1 MSIAIQQLISRAGIF
16 ALVLAL
22 ASCHSESKETESSS
36 KDGLSVPQPSV
47 ACGPDT
53 PVFSSYVPHEVDI
66 FLNNGYQGLTPKTQ
80 PCFDVFSWQSFVA
93 LNWPANSDGSPVKG
107 SFTDDPQAMR
117 VWEYYTDPA
126 VIFETN
132 EQLLP
137 FSGPIKKGSGLKG
150 LRMFAKLSHELLN
163 VPDSIKQATGQPL
176 IDKNLNFALYEIR
189 LNPDEVDY
197 ILGDSLYTLEGQ
209 QKRTVNFPAGSATGQ
224 VGAMEI
230 KATWKILTGSDDTTK
245 FYRRRAVIYVPA
257 NQSATGKALYLTE
270 TVGLVAMHI
279 IHKTTKF
286 PFWVWT
292 TFEHIDNAPEQA
304 QVGQAGNQYSFYNPA
319 CTSCSEN
326 SPVDEPKGG
335 YIWQAT
341 KPYAKA
347 YAVDG
352 KYGTQA
358 VRSNAVY
365 GPTEMVNQTWQ
376 KALRAAGSVFANY
389 RLIGSQWSVVSET
402 FPADTIA
409 APDTLANTTL
419 ETYIQ
424 NSSCTMTCHRFAQ
437 DAAGKGADFSFILGH
452 ARSVEYLKKIKNS
465 TKQK

>member
-1 MSIAIQQLISRAGIF
+1 MSITIQQLISRAGIF
-16 ALVLAL
+16 ALAVAL
-22 ASCHSESKETESSS
+22 ASCEGESNGKEPST
-36 KDGLSVPQPSV
+36 KDSTLVATPSV
-47 ACGPDT
+47 ACGPDV
-53 PVFSSYVPHEVDI
+53 PVFSSFIPHEVDI
-66 FLNNGYQGLTPKTQ
+66 FLNNGYQGLTPSTQ
-80 PCFDVFSWQSFVA
+80 PCFDVFSWQSFLA

-107 SFTDDPQAMR
+107 SITDDPQSMR

-137 FSGPIKKGSGLKG
+137 FNGPVKQSSGAKG
-150 LRMFAKLSHELLN
+150 LRMFAKLSHELIN
-163 VPDSIKQATGQPL
+163 VPASIQQATGQPL

-189 LNPDEVDY
+189 LNADEVNY
-197 ILGDSLYTLEGQ
+197 ILKDSLFTLEGQ
-209 QKRTVNFPAGSATGQ
+209 QKHTVDFPAGSATGG
-224 VGAMEI
+224 VGAMEV
-230 KATWKILTGSDDTTK
+230 KATWKIITGSDDSSK
-245 FYRRRAVIYVPA
+245 FYCRRAVIYVPGDQ
-257 NQSATGKALYLTE
+257 NVSGKPLYLQE

-286 PFWVWT
+286 PFWVWS
-292 TFEHIDNAPEQA
+292 TFEHVSNAPEQA
-304 QVGQAGNQYSFYNPA
+304 KVGTAGNYSFYNPA
-319 CTSCSEN
+319 CTSCAEN
-326 SPVDEPKGG
+326 TPVAEPKGG
-335 YIWQAT
+335 YIWQTT

-365 GPTEMVNQTWQ
+365 GPTEAVNQTWQ
-376 KALRAAGSVFANY
+376 KALKAAGSVFANY

-402 FPADTIA
+402 FPADTIS

-424 NSSCTMTCHRFAQ
+424 NGSCTMTCHKFAK
-437 DAAGKGADFSFILGH
+437 DAAGKTADFSFILGH
-452 ARSVEYLKKIKNS
+452 ARSTDYLRKLKSGKK
-465 TKQK
+465 

>member
-1 MSIAIQQLISRAGIF
+1 M
-16 ALVLAL
+16 
-22 ASCHSESKETESSS
+22 
-36 KDGLSVPQPSV
+36 
-47 ACGPDT
+47 
-53 PVFSSYVPHEVDI
+53 
-66 FLNNGYQGLTPKTQ
+66 
-80 PCFDVFSWQSFVA
+80 
-93 LNWPANSDGSPVKG
+93 KG
-107 SFTDDPQAMR
+107 SFTDDPQSMR

-126 VIFETN
+126 VVFETN

-137 FSGPIKKGSGLKG
+137 FTGPVKQGSGRKG

-163 VPDSIKQATGQPL
+163 VPASIKEATGQPI

-189 LNPDEVDY
+189 LNGDEVDY
-197 ILGDSLYTLEGQ
+197 ILQDSLYTLEGQ
-209 QKRTVNFPAGSATGQ
+209 QKRTVNFPAGSAKGN

-230 KATWKILTGSDDTTK
+230 KATWKILSGTDDTTK
-245 FYRRRAVIYVPA
+245 FYHRSAVIYVPA
-257 NQSATGKALYLTE
+257 NQSASGKPLYLTE

-292 TFEHIDNAPEQA
+292 TFEHIDNAPELA
-304 QVGQAGNQYSFYNPA
+304 QVAQAGNQYSFYNPA
-319 CTSCSEN
+319 CTSCTQN
-326 SPVDEPKGG
+326 NPVTEPTGG
-335 YIWQAT
+335 YIWQTT

-358 VRSNAVY
+358 VRSNPVY
-365 GPTEMVNQTWQ
+365 APTEAVNQVWQ
-376 KALRAAGSVFANY
+376 KALRNMGSVFANY

-402 FPADTIA
+402 FPADTIP

-424 NSSCTMTCHRFAQ
+424 NSSCTMTCHKFAQ
-437 DAAGKGADFSFILGH
+437 DAAGKNADFSFILGH
-452 ARSVEYLKKIKNS
+452 ARSTEYLKKLKAAKS
-465 TKQK
+465 KK